1 MTILDNLPPFFHLN
15 FLFKMNKRREE
26 KKVIRKIS
34 YQTVLVCTFI
44 FLLGGIS
51 LSIEKQKW
59 CPLCGMDLE
68 VYRKTSHRHTFKDG
82 SQEAYCSLHCA
93 AIVYQQK
100 KDQIVKI
107 EAADFVTGGYFEA
120 DKAHYLVG
128 SDLPG
133 VMTVVSKKAFS
144 SSDDAK
150 RFQKEHGGS
159 IVGFKEALAMALA
172 DLPKDKEMLKEKM
185 SKAAKMG
192 MKVAEKYKCFDC
204 HGPEGKGIGKAPAWT
219 SPAFAKRMD
228 SKVKIKDA
236 ILKAKGDH
244 PSFEGKIPAKELQSL
259 MLYIREIRST
269 K

>member
-1 MTILDNLPPFFHLN
+1 M
-15 FLFKMNKRREE
+15 R
-26 KKVIRKIS
+26 RKIF
-34 YQTVLVCTFI
+34 YQIILVSTFI
-44 FLLGGIS
+44 FFLGGIS
-51 LSIEKQKW
+51 LSVEKQRW

-82 SQEAYCSLHCA
+82 RQEAYCSFHCA
-93 AIVYQQK
+93 AIVYQEK
-100 KDQIVKI
+100 KDQIVKT
-107 EAADFVTGGYFEA
+107 EVADFVTGEFFDA
-120 DKAHYLVG
+120 NKAYYLVG

-172 DLPKDKEMLKEKM
+172 DLPKDKEMLKKKM

-192 MKVAEKYKCFDC
+192 MTIAEKYKCFDC

-228 SKVKIKDA
+228 SKPKVKDA

-244 PSFEGKIPAKELQSL
+244 PSFEGKIPEKELQPL
-259 MLYIREIRST
+259 MLYIWEIRST